1 MAGSEADKDDEEE
14 DEEDDE
20 EDDGTAS
27 PDRGAASAPR
37 RPIARAAST
46 LMKTVASTSQKI
58 SLCVAASSGSYADA
72 SCT

>member
-37 RPIARAAST
+37 RSWRR
-46 LMKTVASTSQKI
+46 
-58 SLCVAASSGSYADA
+58 
-72 SCT
+72 